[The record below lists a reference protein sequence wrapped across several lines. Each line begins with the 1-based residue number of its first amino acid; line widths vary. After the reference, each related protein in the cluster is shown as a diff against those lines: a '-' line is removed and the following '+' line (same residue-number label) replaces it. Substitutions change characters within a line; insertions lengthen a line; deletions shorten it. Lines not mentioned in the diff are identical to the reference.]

1 MKENKRKGNRL
12 EMKER
17 ERERWGRKMD
27 VVCKTSKNNN
37 KITKLN
43 KKTGKNGKITY

>member
-1 MKENKRKGNRL
+1 MKENKRKGNQL
-12 EMKER
+12 EIK
-17 ERERWGRKMD
+17 ERERWGRKMV

-43 KKTGKNGKITY
+43 EKTGKNGKISS